1 MNLDMEMLTPVI
13 VALVGAGGLW
23 QWLSTKSKNA
33 HERAMHE
40 REQHGEFNDTLRA
53 QVDRLS
59 EKLDAVI
66 ADKEQLLR
74 EMSDMRAALAEANA
88 TIKHLE
94 EMLRNKT

>member
-1 MNLDMEMLTPVI
+1 MNIDLNMLTPII

-23 QWLSTKSKNA
+23 QFLATRSKHA
-33 HERAMHE
+33 HERAMHAQEE
-40 REQHGEFNDTLRA
+40 RGEFSDTLRE
-53 QVDRLS
+53 QVERLS
-59 EKLDAVI
+59 NKLDAVI

-94 EMLRNKT
+94 EMLRNRT

>member
-1 MNLDMEMLTPVI
+1 MTMNMEMLTPII

-23 QWLSTKSKNA
+23 QWLSARANHA
-33 HERAMHE
+33 HQRAMHDKEE
-40 REQHGEFNDTLRA
+40 RGEFSDTLRE

-59 EKLDAVI
+59 DKLDKVI

-74 EMSDMRAALAEANA
+74 EMSDMRAELAEARA

-94 EMLRNKT
+94 SLLRNR